1 MLIYILREALS
12 LIFRERVFFFKDHV
26 INPVQQIARKEQ
38 QQLQKDGGTKL
49 SSQFSVNYGQAR

>member
-49 SSQFSVNYGQAR
+49 SSLFSVNYGQAR